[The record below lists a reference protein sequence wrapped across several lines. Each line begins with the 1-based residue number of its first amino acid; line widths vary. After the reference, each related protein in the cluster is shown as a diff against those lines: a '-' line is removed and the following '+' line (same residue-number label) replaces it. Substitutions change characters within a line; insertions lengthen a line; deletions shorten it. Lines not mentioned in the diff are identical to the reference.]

1 MNKIIGTLLIA
12 FFIVSCG
19 SSKTATTNKRTP
31 KPVLKVVKTDNRSVN
46 KEIVKLERRKVS
58 LDTRTIAYISHY
70 APIAMEEMKKHKI
83 PASITLAQGI
93 LESGNGVSNLA
104 FKSNN
109 HFGVKCHKGWKGE
122 SVRHDDDED
131 QECFRK
137 YKKVENSYR
146 DHSLFLSTRSRYDF
160 LFDLKIDDYKGWA
173 KGLKKA
179 GYATDK
185 KYPDKLIR
193 IVELYDLDHYD
204 KLVRHKKIKE
214 NKKRRGK
221 AYRVRKG
228 DTLYS
233 IAKRYRMSVETIK
246 DLNNLRSNDIS
257 IDQVLKLE

>member
-1 MNKIIGTLLIA
+1 MRITLGLIA
-12 FFIVSCG
+12 CTILMIGCG
-19 SSKTATTNKRTP
+19 SSKKTTVHKSTP
-31 KPVLKVVKTDNRSVN
+31 KPVLKVVETDNKAVN
-46 KEIVKLERRKVS
+46 KEVVKLEKRKSS

-70 APIAMEEMKKHKI
+70 APVAMDEMKKHKI

-104 FKSNN
+104 LKSNN
-109 HFGVKCHKGWKGE
+109 HFGVKCHDRWHGE
-122 SVRHDDDED
+122 SVRHDDDEK

-137 YKKVENSYR
+137 YKKVESSYR
-146 DHSLFLSTRSRYDF
+146 DHSLFLTSRSRYDF

-193 IVELYDLDHYD
+193 IVEMYDLDHYD
-204 KLVRHKKIKE
+204 KLVLNKKIKE
-214 NKKRRGK
+214 TKKRHGK

-228 DTLYS
+228 DTLYA
-233 IAKRYRMSVETIK
+233 IAKRYRMSVEEIK
-246 DLNNLRSNDIS
+246 ELNGLSSNDIS
-257 IDQVLKLE
+257 INQVLKLE